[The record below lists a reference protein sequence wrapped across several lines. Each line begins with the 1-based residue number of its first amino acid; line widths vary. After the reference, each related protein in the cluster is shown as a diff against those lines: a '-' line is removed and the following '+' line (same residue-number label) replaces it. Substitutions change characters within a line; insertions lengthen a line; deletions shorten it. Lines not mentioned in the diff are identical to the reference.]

1 MVSSD
6 IETAISP
13 SRNDDCNRYHPY
25 KKDIE
30 NDICNYRISRF
41 FLFPL
46 FARHFFPLP
55 LPFISP
61 PLFFCKPS
69 VCQHA
74 HTFLFYLSPYKN
86 VKFFLQSLFPQKC
99 PSLITTFFNTLFP
112 RKKQLITCLLYIF
125 FFHIGIT

>member
-86 VKFFLQSLFPQKC
+86 VKFFLQSLFPRKC
-99 PSLITTFFNTLFP
+99 PSLITTFLM
-112 RKKQLITCLLYIF
+112 RY
-125 FFHIGIT
+125 FHAKSNLSHALCISFSFILA